1 MAQVTTD
8 KKKEVKKKEVR
19 HGIPC
24 SEKELKES
32 EKCWKDMEYSFAML
46 DKQFKKKKP

>member
-8 KKKEVKKKEVR
+8 KKSKPSSAR
-19 HGIPC
+19 HGIPS

-32 EKCWKDMEYSFAML
+32 QKCWADMEDCFKNL
-46 DKQFKKKKP
+46 LKKK